1 MQTHVGMHAY
11 TREISEGIVGLEA
24 QFFYRTK
31 ESEFRLALHF
41 RVGQQGHLSGSPCG
55 GPLLRLPCRATHPTP
70 SIAIAVKVFA
80 ERSAYIV
87 KK

>member
-41 RVGQQGHLSGSPCG
+41 RVGQQDHLSGSPRG
-55 GPLLRLPCRATHPTP
+55 ESSLRWPCRASRPTP
-70 SIAIAVKVFA
+70 SIVIAV
-80 ERSAYIV
+80 EIS
-87 KK
+87 